1 VDCGIFHRELLRADV
16 LRRDEMNLHKRRDF
30 LKLCIGSAPGWV
42 LARRLNAGAGSLQ
55 ETVPGSIR
63 KPRSVDRYIDPL
75 PIPKILKPESVSS
88 EGPLYRVGMSEFAH
102 TLHSQLPPTRVWGYA
117 GQFPGPTIEAERG
130 KPLVIAW
137 ENHLPVQHLFAIDP
151 RIQGAAPPTAAVR
164 TAPCV
169 HGGRVPEESNGLPE
183 RWLVPG
189 QTIRA
194 RYPNNQSAAALWY
207 HDRAA
212 GISRLNVYA
221 GLSGLYLLLDE
232 EERKAANPASD
243 YEIPLILR
251 DCTLDDH
258 GQLVYATTFDD
269 GQMPPPGTWAPECL
283 GELPLINGA
292 LYPYL
297 EVEPRAYRFRVVNA
311 ANQRFFELF
320 LNLAKDP
327 IQVPSLVNFQQIGG
341 DGGLLPSRVALHKLL
356 LAPGERADLLV
367 DFSGYAGKT
376 VTLSNGAAA
385 PFPSWDVV
393 HPHHAALY
401 ELMQFRVTL
410 ARKDVSAAPSRPDV
424 SNFPAMTAG
433 PATATRDFILAE
445 EMDRSGRSLGVRIN
459 GKGYRDPA
467 TESVRLGS
475 TERWRF
481 INDTEYAHPMHVDL
495 AQFHVIERQG
505 YSVVALRNGSIEPVG
520 TARPAPA
527 NERGWK
533 DTAVVNPREILT
545 LLVRFEGYPGRY
557 VFGSQILEQADK
569 SLMRPYE
576 CLPA

>member
-1 VDCGIFHRELLRADV
+1 
-16 LRRDEMNLHKRRDF
+16 
-30 LKLCIGSAPGWV
+30 
-42 LARRLNAGAGSLQ
+42 
-55 ETVPGSIR
+55 
-63 KPRSVDRYIDPL
+63 
-75 PIPKILKPESVSS
+75 
-88 EGPLYRVGMSEFAH
+88 
-102 TLHSQLPPTRVWGYA
+102 
-117 GQFPGPTIEAERG
+117 
-130 KPLVIAW
+130 
-137 ENHLPVQHLFAIDP
+137 
-151 RIQGAAPPTAAVR
+151 
-164 TAPCV
+164 
-169 HGGRVPEESNGLPE
+169 
-183 RWLVPG
+183 
-189 QTIRA
+189 
-194 RYPNNQSAAALWY
+194 
-207 HDRAA
+207 
-212 GISRLNVYA
+212 
-221 GLSGLYLLLDE
+221 
-232 EERKAANPASD
+232 
-243 YEIPLILR
+243 
-251 DCTLDDH
+251 
-258 GQLVYATTFDD
+258 
-269 GQMPPPGTWAPECL
+269 
-283 GELPLINGA
+283 
-292 LYPYL
+292 
-297 EVEPRAYRFRVVNA
+297 VEPRAYRFRVVNA

-327 IQVPSLVNFQQIGG
+327 IAVPSLVDFHQIGA
-341 DGGLLPSRVALHKLL
+341 DGGLLPSLVAMHKLL
-356 LAPGERADLLV
+356 LAPGERVDLIV
-367 DFSGYAGKT
+367 DFSAYAGKS

-467 TESVRLGS
+467 TELIRLGS
-475 TERWRF
+475 TEKWRF